1 MEKEKLESL
10 LIDYIDN
17 NLNAV
22 DRHMIE
28 HELMHNSVARKIYEE
43 LKEVIEVMEQS
54 PRLEPSSNLKTN
66 FDKFLKGEV
75 SAGNKTRAFFFQPA
89 FYRMAAA
96 VALIILGG
104 GVGFWISKSN
114 EDQKRLSDIEREM
127 EVTRK
132 QLADTKQM
140 MLGLLDNEQSA
151 SQRIK
156 GVNVAM
162 EFQSADDQIVK
173 ALFNTL
179 DSDPNTNVRLAA
191 LEALAKFKHD
201 PVVRRGLI
209 AALGK
214 QRDPMVQITLIQLMV
229 EMKEKEVVTDLQQ
242 IVDDKG
248 SIQAVKD
255 EAYSGILKLS

>member
-22 DRHMIE
+22 DRHLIE
-28 HELMHNSVARKIYEE
+28 QELLRNASARKVYEE
-43 LKEVIEVMEQS
+43 LKEVIQLMEQS
-54 PRLEPSSNLKTN
+54 PRLEPSSKLKTD
-66 FDKFLKGEV
+66 FDKLLSEQAKV
-75 SAGNKTRAFFFQPA
+75 SDERTTVLFQPA
-89 FYRMAAA
+89 FYRVAAA
-96 VALIILGG
+96 VALLILGG
-104 GVGFWISKSN
+104 GIGFWISKN
-114 EDQKRLSDIEREM
+114 NDDRKRLADIEREM

-162 EFQSADDQIVK
+162 EFQRADDEIVK
-173 ALFNTL
+173 VLFRTL
-179 DSDPNTNVRLAA
+179 DTDANTNVRLAA
-191 LEALAKFKHD
+191 LEALAKFKQD
-201 PVVRRGLI
+201 PLVKKGLI
-209 AALGK
+209 NALGR
-214 QRDPMVQITLIQLMV
+214 QRDPMVQITLIQLLV
-229 EMKEKEVVTDLQQ
+229 EMKEKEVVRHLRE
-242 IVDDKG
+242 IVDDKAT
-248 SIQAVKD
+248 IQAVKD